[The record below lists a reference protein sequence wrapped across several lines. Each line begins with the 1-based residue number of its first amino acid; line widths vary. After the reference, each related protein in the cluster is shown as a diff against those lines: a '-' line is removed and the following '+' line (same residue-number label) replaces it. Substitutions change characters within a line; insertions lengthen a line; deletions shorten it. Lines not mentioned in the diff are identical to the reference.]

1 MIDVWRKSRMICELK
16 GLPIHYELFGEGRPI
31 IMLHGW
37 GVDHRHMLSTME
49 PLFEKRHGWKRIY
62 LDLPGHGK
70 TPGKDWITSQDG
82 FLDVV
87 LDFIDAVIPGQRFVV
102 AGASAGAYLARG
114 VVHHRMDS
122 LDGLLL
128 EVPLISAY
136 VAMRHVPS
144 PVTLVADP
152 ALVSTLSL
160 DDAEGYF
167 PFAVV
172 QSQKVADFVHTNYT
186 AAGEAGDQ
194 AFQAK
199 IREHDE
205 NYAFSFDV
213 DALPKPCPAPTLIV
227 TGRQDSITGYRD
239 AWEIL
244 ENYPRATFA
253 VLDRSGHF
261 VETEQ
266 EDLFHALAGEWLDR
280 VNEYAGV
287 LR

>member
-1 MIDVWRKSRMICELK
+1 MICELK
-16 GLPIHYELFGEGRPI
+16 DIPVHYELFGEGRPI

-37 GVDHRHMLSTME
+37 GIDHHHMMSTME
-49 PLFEKRHGWKRIY
+49 PIFGQRHGWKRIY

-70 TPGKDWITSQDG
+70 TPGRDWIPNQDG

-114 VVHHRMDS
+114 VVYRRMES
-122 LDGLLL
+122 MDGLLL
-128 EVPLISAY
+128 EVPLITAY
-136 VAMRHVPS
+136 AARRQVPS

-152 ALVSTLSL
+152 ALVSTLSP
-160 DDAEGYF
+160 DEAEGYF

-172 QSQKVADFVHTNYT
+172 QSQKVADFVHTNYS
-186 AAGEAGDQ
+186 AASEAGDQ

-213 DALPKPCPAPTLIV
+213 DALPAPFPAPTLIV
-227 TGRQDSITGYRD
+227 TGRQDSIIGYRD

-266 EDLFHALAGEWLDR
+266 EDLLHALAGEWLDR
-280 VNEYAGV
+280 VEEYAGMIS
-287 LR
+287 

>member
-1 MIDVWRKSRMICELK
+1 MICELK
-16 GLPIHYELFGEGRPI
+16 DIPVHYELFGEGRPI

-37 GVDHRHMLSTME
+37 GIDHHHMMSTME
-49 PLFEKRHGWKRIY
+49 PIFRQRLGWKRIY

-70 TPGKDWITSQDG
+70 TPGRDWIPNQDG

-87 LDFIDAVIPGQRFVV
+87 LGFIDAVIPGQRFVV

-114 VVHHRMDS
+114 VVYRRMES
-122 LDGLLL
+122 MDGLLL
-128 EVPLISAY
+128 EVPLITAY
-136 VAMRHVPS
+136 AARRQVPS

-152 ALVSTLSL
+152 ALVSTLSP
-160 DDAEGYF
+160 DEAEGYF

-172 QSQKVADFVHTNYT
+172 QSQKVADFVHTNYS
-186 AAGEAGDQ
+186 AASEAGDQ

-213 DALPKPCPAPTLIV
+213 DALPAPFPAPTLIV
-227 TGRQDSITGYRD
+227 TGRQDSIIGYRD

-266 EDLFHALAGEWLDR
+266 EDLLHALACEWLDR
-280 VNEYAGV
+280 VEEYAGMIS
-287 LR
+287 